1 MDSNEED
8 STDELESD
16 YSWDTVDS
24 SQSQEARGIAES
36 LQQMQ
41 ANITRLEIISVR
53 VSVRHVAEKF

>member
-1 MDSNEED
+1 LDSNEED